1 MTKDLE
7 ETLSTLDG
15 AHREMVV
22 RMKSCFA
29 LAPVPA
35 VRGRP
40 SFGALAAAAVFAVAA
55 CGIVAALW
63 RSRPPAAHHPS
74 AFQLASVGD
83 AAAVT
88 EILRTQN
95 ADGSWQTD
103 FLTRQN
109 ARLLASVDSPA
120 ASLARRRA
128 LRNLRVRGLAEL

>member
-1 MTKDLE
+1 MTEDLE
-7 ETLSTLDG
+7 GTLSTLDG

-29 LAPVPA
+29 PAPVFA
-35 VRGRP
+35 VRRRP
-40 SFGALAAAAVFAVAA
+40 HCGALAAAALVAIAA
-55 CGIVAALW
+55 CGIAASL
-63 RSRPPAAHHPS
+63 RRGQSSASPHPS
-74 AFQLASVGD
+74 AFRLASVGD
-83 AAAVT
+83 AAAVA

>member
-22 RMKSCFA
+22 RMKACFA
-29 LAPVPA
+29 PAPALA
-35 VRGRP
+35 VRRRP
-40 SFGALAAAAVFAVAA
+40 SCGALAAAALVAVAA
-55 CGIVAALW
+55 CGIVASLW
-63 RSRPPAAHHPS
+63 RFQSPAAHHPS
-74 AFQLASVGD
+74 AFRLASIGD
-83 AAAVT
+83 AAAVA

-109 ARLLASVDSPA
+109 ARLLASVDTPA

>member
-1 MTKDLE
+1 
-7 ETLSTLDG
+7 
-15 AHREMVV
+15 
-22 RMKSCFA
+22 
-29 LAPVPA
+29 
-35 VRGRP
+35 
-40 SFGALAAAAVFAVAA
+40 
-55 CGIVAALW
+55 
-63 RSRPPAAHHPS
+63 HPS
-74 AFQLASVGD
+74 AFRLASIGD
-83 AAAVT
+83 AAAVA

>member
-29 LAPVPA
+29 PAPAFA
-35 VRGRP
+35 VRRRP
-40 SFGALAAAAVFAVAA
+40 HCGALAAAALVAVAA
-55 CGIVAALW
+55 CGIVASLW
-63 RSRPPAAHHPS
+63 WGQSPASPHPS
-74 AFQLASVGD
+74 AFRLASVGD
-83 AAAVT
+83 AAAVA

>member
-29 LAPVPA
+29 PAPAFA
-35 VRGRP
+35 VRRRP
-40 SFGALAAAAVFAVAA
+40 SSGALAAAMAAVAA

-63 RSRPPAAHHPS
+63 WSQSPAEPHLS
-74 AFQLASVGD
+74 AFRLASVGN
-83 AAAVT
+83 AEAVA

-109 ARLLASVDSPA
+109 ARLLASVDSADA
-120 ASLARRRA
+120 ALARRRA
-128 LRNLRVRGLAEL
+128 LRNLRARGLAGL

>member
-1 MTKDLE
+1 MT
-7 ETLSTLDG
+7 G
-15 AHREMVV
+15 VQP
-22 RMKSCFA
+22 CA
-29 LAPVPA
+29 LPIC
-35 VRGRP
+35 
-40 SFGALAAAAVFAVAA
+40 GALAAAALVAVAA
-55 CGIVAALW
+55 CGIAASLW
-63 RSRPPAAHHPS
+63 RGQSPASPHPS

-83 AAAVT
+83 AAAVA

>member
-29 LAPVPA
+29 PAPAFA
-35 VRGRP
+35 VRRRP
-40 SFGALAAAAVFAVAA
+40 HCGALAAAALVAVAA
-55 CGIVAALW
+55 CGIVASLW
-63 RSRPPAAHHPS
+63 RGQSPAAHHPS
-74 AFQLASVGD
+74 AFRLASVGD
-83 AAAVT
+83 AAAVA

>member
-22 RMKSCFA
+22 RMKACFA
-29 LAPVPA
+29 PAPLLA
-35 VRGRP
+35 VRRRP
-40 SFGALAAAAVFAVAA
+40 SCGALAAAALVAVAA
-55 CGIVAALW
+55 CGIVASLW
-63 RSRPPAAHHPS
+63 RGQSPAAHHPS
-74 AFQLASVGD
+74 AFRLASVGD
-83 AAAVT
+83 AAAVA